1 MITLLTTAF
10 LAAGLAPAFQE
21 SSGTGI
27 GAVPVSAPPPSA
39 GSPDVSSTG
48 SPAGPSAKPSDA
60 VEATAEGLRSRIRDM
75 RMNLLLGGDQVRRA
89 EKEAVDFYSR
99 KTRSVEGRIDDVA
112 TELVELRAKYDV
124 VLDRALASR
133 GTAEG
138 AEALREAQ
146 PLRAQIVV
154 MEGEADALNG
164 KRNRLSELVASVEER
179 DRDRQRLV
187 DQLESSSIAPD
198 DFGAPMMSIGLAPK
212 VDMPSDGPSPA
223 EDDALI
229 RDLMARD
236 PRGTKAL
243 LWEEDPAGYWDRFPL
258 QPPAA
263 PLRKALLFPRPDP
276 VGRR

>member
-1 MITLLTTAF
+1 MIPILHVAV
-10 LAAGLAPAFQE
+10 LAAAVVSGPQE
-21 SSGTGI
+21 NRSQGQET
-27 GAVPVSAPPPSA
+27 GAVPVSAPA
-39 GSPDVSSTG
+39 
-48 SPAGPSAKPSDA
+48 PAEKPSEA
-60 VEATAEGLRSRIRDM
+60 VETTAEGLRSRIRDM

-89 EKEAVDFYSR
+89 EKEAVEFYGR
-99 KTRSVEGRIDDVA
+99 KTRSVENRIDDVA
-112 TELVELRAKYDV
+112 TELVELRARYDV

-146 PLRAQIVV
+146 PLRTQIGV
-154 MEGEADALNG
+154 MEKEADALNG

-187 DQLESSSIAPD
+187 DQLESSAIAPD
-198 DFGAPMMSIGLAPK
+198 DFGAPMMSIGLAPN
-212 VDMPSDGPSPA
+212 VDMPGDGTAPA
-223 EDDALI
+223 DDDELI

-243 LWEEDPAGYWDRFPL
+243 LWNEDPDGYWERFPL
-258 QPPAA
+258 QPPAT
-263 PLRKALLFPRPDP
+263 PLREALRFPRPDP

>member
-1 MITLLTTAF
+1 MIPILTTA
-10 LAAGLAPAFQE
+10 LLTAGLGPIPQEPSAQAAPA
-21 SSGTGI
+21 
-27 GAVPVSAPPPSA
+27 VPASVAPPAAEPE
-39 GSPDVSSTG
+39 G
-48 SPAGPSAKPSDA
+48 
-60 VEATAEGLRSRIRDM
+60 VETTAEGLRSRIRDM
-75 RMNLLLGGDQVRRA
+75 RMNLLLGGDQVRKA
-89 EKEAVDFYSR
+89 EKEAVDFYAR
-99 KTRSVEGRIDDVA
+99 KTRSVENRIDDVA
-112 TELVELRAKYDV
+112 TELVELRAQYDV

-146 PLRAQIVV
+146 PLRAQISVL
-154 MEGEADALNG
+154 EGDADSLNG

-187 DQLESSSIAPD
+187 DQLESSSIDPD
-198 DFGAPMMSIGLAPK
+198 DFGAPMMSIGLAPN
-212 VDMPSDGPSPA
+212 VGEPIAAAAPA
-223 EDDALI
+223 QDDALI

-243 LWEEDPAGYWDRFPL
+243 LWAEDPTSYWDRFPL

-263 PLRKALLFPRPDP
+263 PLRQALRFPRPDP

>member
-1 MITLLTTAF
+1 MIAIFTTAV
-10 LAAGLAPAFQE
+10 LTAGFSPIPQE
-21 SSGTGI
+21 SPENSAA
-27 GAVPVSAPPPSA
+27 AVPVSAPA
-39 GSPDVSSTG
+39 NA
-48 SPAGPSAKPSDA
+48 PAEP
-60 VEATAEGLRSRIRDM
+60 EAAETTAEGLRSRIRDM
-75 RMNLLLGGDQVRRA
+75 RMNLLLGGDQVRQA
-89 EKEAVDFYSR
+89 EREAVDFYGR
-99 KTRSVEGRIDDVA
+99 KTRSVENRIDDVA
-112 TELVELRAKYDV
+112 TELVELRARYDV

-133 GTAEG
+133 GTADG

-146 PLRAQIVV
+146 PLRAQIAA

-164 KRNRLSELVASVEER
+164 KRNRLSELVASVEDR

-187 DQLESSSIAPD
+187 DELESSSIAPD
-198 DFGAPMMSIGLAPK
+198 EFGAPMMSIGLAPN
-212 VDMPSDGPSPA
+212 VDIPISASAPA

-243 LWEEDPAGYWDRFPL
+243 LWAEDPDGYWDRFPL

-263 PLRKALLFPRPDP
+263 PLRKALRFPRPDP